1 MSGGGGFGS
10 FDDEV
15 AGSLGDSD
23 KLDFGFG
30 GDGTDVFEGIQRV
43 LFAFFR
49 VMKFYL
55 LNFYR
60 AFLKI

>member
-1 MSGGGGFGS
+1 MSSLTPSPPFDASGGGFGS

-30 GDGTDVFEGIQRV
+30 GDGTDVFEWILRV
-43 LFAFFR
+43 LFVLLR
-49 VMKFYL
+49 VV
-55 LNFYR
+55 
-60 AFLKI
+60 